1 MAKVHLSNWDFPRLI
16 LNQLSQLIGYVME
29 HAAYHHGEVSL
40 AATIINLAQNF
51 VGSNNVNLLQPAGQ
65 YGTRATGGKDHA
77 APRYITTMP
86 MPISRVFF
94 NPADDNLLKVQKD
107 DDALI
112 EPEWYIPVVP
122 LVLVNG
128 AEGIGTGKSDHIES
142 FFTNLPFFR
151 LEHNDTMLQ
160 SYRYCQ

>member
-1 MAKVHLSNWDFPRLI
+1 
-16 LNQLSQLIGYVME
+16 ME

-40 AATIINLAQNF
+40 AATIINLAQTF
-51 VGSNNVNLLQPAGQ
+51 VGSNNVNLLHPAGQ

-77 APRYITTMP
+77 APRYISTMP
-86 MPISRVFF
+86 TPMSRVFF
-94 NPADDNLLKVQKD
+94 NPADDSLLNAQKD

-128 AEGIGTGKSDHIES
+128 AEGIGTGKLDHVES
-142 FFTNLPFFR
+142 FFTIYSPAR
-151 LEHNDTMLQ
+151 LEHDDTMLQ
-160 SYRYCQ
+160 SRRYCQQHTKNDE